1 MATIDELSIE
11 VQSSAKKVDNSIDK
25 AAKQL
30 EHLASATS
38 KVSAS
43 KLNSISVG
51 LKNISN
57 SLRGLKDATS
67 AIKSLQGIS
76 NISSATKGLEK
87 VKKSADGLK
96 DIKADI
102 DTKDFDSAVREF
114 QDRFK
119 DVEMDFTFSG
129 STDEIEKEIKSLEI
143 SLDGLLK
150 KQDKM
155 RAIGTNTNSKSFI
168 GLQYDISATVNKL
181 QILEEELRKVKS
193 SASEIKIQKSTPDIS
208 LDYYTKSL
216 QEYKGLIKDLEQTY
230 KGLSNIPKDAL
241 DIPIENIKTD
251 IEDIKVLFPEAT
263 KELSALEK
271 ELKNFQTIA
280 SGLTREPVDIK
291 IDTNASEKV
300 KDISESVNDI
310 KKSMKAAGLTAEQ
323 FEKYL
328 ENIKIP
334 EINESNL
341 KKLQSELEKTEKR
354 LEELNAKSANWGNK
368 GIEPDSTKFRNL
380 WEEIAKTEKK
390 ADALRKRIKEVSET
404 KPNVSGWQKLTDIAS
419 TIDKAFSAI
428 KRGVSSVL
436 SSIKKLGRGFQNLG
450 SVVKKVSSAI
460 GKMFSNIVQL
470 ASKATNAITSSV
482 KSMTNAFSKLRGE
495 SSGIQRASSGLSGL
509 AKTAGSLLAVKG
521 VADFGKSAIELGSNI
536 TEVENVVDTA
546 FGSMAGKVY
555 EFASTA
561 SEQFGLSELAAKQY
575 SGTMMAMLKSS
586 GVAQGAAS
594 DMSITLAG
602 LAGDLA
608 SFYNIETDEAFRKLR
623 AGISGETE
631 PLKQLGIN
639 MNIANLEAYAMANG
653 INKAY
658 KEMTLAEQTTL
669 RYNYIIAKTG
679 DAQGDFARTA
689 GTWANQ
695 LRLLRLNIQSIAAI
709 IGQGLIA
716 ALLPAIKL
724 LNKFM
729 SKLTEAAKKFRDFM
743 YVLFG
748 KKIEAPARGV
758 VDDMAG
764 SVDYTEDL
772 SGIGESAEDVADGME
787 DAADGTDSLTE
798 SAKKLKKALSVLPF
812 DQLNQL
818 TGNPEDLDSSSKK
831 DKDKKDKDK
840 ELDDLGLGDMSDMFD
855 DLYDKSEI
863 EPVNEWARRLREA
876 FLNHDWEGLG
886 KIIAEMVNTGLKK
899 IYDGIKKITPKVES
913 ALRAFAKVF
922 NSFVKWLDWDLLGRT
937 IGAGIN
943 LLARAFNA
951 LFGPGGIDLEQLG
964 RKLSVGLRGM
974 IDEVDW
980 RGLGNAIGNYFMIA
994 WRIASGFVEDM
1005 WRINPDTLLTGWA
1018 EVGIALADAVHGIF
1032 ERINF
1037 AQIGKTLADGFDG
1050 ITEIIRNFRNRMADN
1065 GTWSMI
1071 AMNIS
1076 DGLNNLFEVDLVGF
1090 AQQASGLALDI
1101 LYMLNDAAERTN
1113 WNDFGH
1119 KIADALFSV
1128 PWLTLFNQVFD
1139 LVSATFGEALGG
1151 FVNYMTTHAEQ
1162 LGQSFADVFNTLFAK
1177 IQYIASNIPWDD
1189 LGTAISTFLNTAIA
1203 KIRPGQAAVSLGNF
1217 VTSLLGTML
1226 QVAEKTRW
1234 DDLGRKIGNF
1244 LMMIPWQ
1251 TIIGQVFDTITS
1263 IFGGL
1268 ITGLGGSILAKMPNI
1283 GTALANGFNYAF
1295 QRMREFVDGVEW
1307 ADVGHSISTGLNNMI
1322 HGIDWGDAGKTFG
1335 DLVKGVIDVI
1345 FTVAAETD
1353 WIEFG
1358 QGIGDFLDGIPWL
1371 EILGKVAASIGGII
1385 GEVIMGLGETTSGK
1399 LLIFLGQV
1407 WMTVKGFQL
1416 GNKVLEVVNDV
1427 AKNFGLL
1434 PEGVTSIIPTLTG
1447 KIGQIAGNGSGSG
1460 GLFSKIATAA
1470 SSVTSKTGSILGT
1483 IGSVIFSPKGLM
1495 IAGIVAGIAIIIA
1508 NWDSIKEAAG
1518 EIWGAIKTA
1527 VTDVW
1532 EGLKTAAGDI
1542 WGGIKTVI
1550 TDTWDGIKTAA
1561 SDVWDGVKTYL
1572 SDVWDGI
1579 KTVAGDAWS
1588 GITTIVSD
1596 AWEMIDTI
1604 THDTWDGI
1612 TTFLG
1617 DTWEGLKTIAND
1629 TWNGI
1634 TTGISDIWS
1643 GLKTMAGDVW
1653 GAITGQ
1659 VSDANS
1665 GAENDTATSWSNAK
1679 ESMNTNLQAMAT
1691 AAQSAMESIKATVNA
1706 SMAEITATYTSQW
1719 QAIAGATKGVL
1730 QQTQTEVTV
1739 MMQSIKM
1746 MIATS
1751 MQEIGEIFNSGWQ
1764 AINLTSAT
1772 AVEQI
1777 TSNVNTKMSAM
1788 QSAIGSSMQQIA
1800 GIFQNSWSAIGSMSL
1815 AATTKMQADVTSK
1828 MNAMLNAVNTSMKA
1842 ITNAYNSGWK
1852 TAENATASALSRMQN
1867 AVSSKMNAIK
1877 SVIASTMNG
1886 VQSTFQTR
1894 WNAIGN
1900 VATQALTKMHST
1912 VTSKMNVVKSTINTA
1927 MTSVYNTFKTK
1938 WDSVGNACSQ
1948 ALNKMQSTVSSKMSS
1963 IKNTV
1968 SNSMNSIVS
1977 SYQNGMNKLPNIT
1990 TNTLTRVVNEFNRIP
2005 NRIGSSLNNNML
2017 TAGKN
2022 AAISFAN
2029 GIKSIHIPTPHI
2041 RVASWTQ
2048 HRAGDSTYSTPN
2060 FGVNWYKMG
2069 GLAYNPSVV
2078 GIGEAGDEAI
2088 LPLENSKTMG
2098 MIADSILDNYSGG
2111 IDEDMIANA
2120 VAEGVVMA
2128 IVSNQQNFESD
2139 QRPINIT
2146 VKLEN
2151 DEAIARAAIR
2161 GQQSIDYRMNPTPQ
2175 FG

>member
-67 AIKSLQGIS
+67 VIKSLQGIS
-76 NISSATKGLEK
+76 NISNATKGLEK

-102 DTKDFDSAVREF
+102 NTKDFDSAVREF

-216 QEYKGLIKDLEQTY
+216 QEYKGFIKDLEQTY
-230 KGLSNIPKDAL
+230 KGLPNIPKDAL

-291 IDTNASEKV
+291 IDTNVSEKV
-300 KDISESVNDI
+300 KDISESVDDI

-323 FEKYL
+323 FEEYL
-328 ENIKIP
+328 ENIQIP
-334 EINESNL
+334 DIRTDNL
-341 KKLQSELEKTEKR
+341 KKLRSELERTEKK
-354 LEELNAKSANWGNK
+354 LDELTTKSDNWTAKGVN
-368 GIEPDSTKFRNL
+368 PDSEKFRNL
-380 WEEIAKTEKK
+380 QEQIVATSKK
-390 ADALRKRIKEVSET
+390 SDALQKKIKEVSET

-419 TIDKAFSAI
+419 TIDKAFGAI
-428 KRGVSSVL
+428 KRGVSSAL
-436 SSIKKLGRGFQNLG
+436 SSIKKLGKGFQNLG

-482 KSMTNAFSKLRGE
+482 KSVTNAFSKLRGE

-729 SKLTEAAKKFRDFM
+729 AKLTEAAKKFRDFM

-899 IYDGIKKITPKVES
+899 IYDGIKKITPKVEK

-974 IDEVDW
+974 IDEVNW
-980 RGLGNAIGNYFMIA
+980 RRLGNAIGNGFMIA

-1018 EVGIALADAVHGIF
+1018 ETGIALAEGIHGIF

-1050 ITEIIRNFRNRMADN
+1050 ITEIIRNFRNQMADN

-1076 DGLNNLFEVDLVGF
+1076 DGLNNLFEVDLSAF
-1090 AQQASGLALDI
+1090 AQQASGLVLDI

-1113 WNDFGH
+1113 WNDFGY
-1119 KIADALFSV
+1119 KIADALFSI
-1128 PWLTLFNQVFD
+1128 PWLTLFNQTFD
-1139 LVSATFGEALGG
+1139 LISATFGESLGG
-1151 FVNYMTTHAEQ
+1151 FVNYLTTHAEQ
-1162 LGQSFADVFNTLFAK
+1162 LGQGFADVFNTLFAK
-1177 IQYIASNIPWDD
+1177 IKYIASNIPWDD
-1189 LGTAISTFLNTAIA
+1189 IGTSISTFLNTAIA

-1217 VTSLLGTML
+1217 VTGLLGTML
-1226 QVAEKTRW
+1226 KVAEETHW

-1244 LMMIPWQ
+1244 LIMIPWK

-1263 IFGGL
+1263 IFGEL
-1268 ITGLGGSILAKMPNI
+1268 ITGLGGSITEKLPEI
-1283 GTALANGFNYAF
+1283 GTALADGFNHAF
-1295 QRMREFVDGVEW
+1295 QKLGEFVASVEW
-1307 ADVGHSISTGLNNMI
+1307 KDIGHSIATGLNNMI
-1322 HGIDWGDAGKTFG
+1322 HGINWGDAGKTLSDF
-1335 DLVKGVIDVI
+1335 VISLLDV
-1345 FTVAAETD
+1345 FFVVAVETD
-1353 WIEFG
+1353 WASLGE
-1358 QGIGDFLDGIPWL
+1358 GIGDFLDSIDWGG
-1371 EILGKVAASIGGII
+1371 ILGRVAGTISNVLMDLIP
-1385 GEVIMGLGETTSGK
+1385 GLFQTTSGK
-1399 LLIFLGQV
+1399 IILFLGHL
-1407 WMTVKGFQL
+1407 WAGIKGFGLVQ
-1416 GNKVLEVVNDV
+1416 KVAGLAGETGG
-1427 AKNFGLL
+1427 AFGLI
-1434 PEGVTSIIPTLTG
+1434 PDGITSIIPSLSG
-1447 KIGQIAGNGSGSG
+1447 GIGRIAGSG
-1460 GLFSKIATAA
+1460 GLFSKIATGA
-1470 SSVTSKTGSILGT
+1470 STTVSSTGSILGT
-1483 IGSVIFSPKGLM
+1483 IGSVIFSPHGLM

-1550 TDTWDGIKTAA
+1550 TDTWDGIKTIA

-1572 SDVWDGI
+1572 SDVWSGI
-1579 KTVAGDAWS
+1579 QTVAEDVWS
-1588 GITTIVSD
+1588 GITTVVSD
-1596 AWEMIDTI
+1596 AWEMTDTI

-1629 TWNGI
+1629 TWNGV
-1634 TTGISDIWS
+1634 TTGISDIWG

-1665 GAENDTATSWSNAK
+1665 GAESDTATSWSNAK
-1679 ESMNTNLQAMAT
+1679 ESMNANLQAMAT

-1739 MMQSIKM
+1739 MMQSIKI

-1751 MQEIGEIFNSGWQ
+1751 MQEIGAIFNSGWQ
-1764 AINLTSAT
+1764 AINLASAT

-1777 TSNVNTKMSAM
+1777 TSNVNVKMSAM
-1788 QSAIGSSMQQIA
+1788 QVAIGSSMQQIA
-1800 GIFQNSWSAIGSMSL
+1800 GIFQNSWNAIGSMSL

-1828 MNAMLNAVNTSMKA
+1828 MNAMLNAVDASMKA

-1852 TAENATASALSRMQN
+1852 TSESATASALSRMQN
-1867 AVSSKMNAIK
+1867 TVSSKMNAIK

-1886 VQSTFQTR
+1886 VQSTFQTK

-1912 VTSKMNVVKSTINTA
+1912 VTSKMNAVKSTINTA
-1927 MTSVYNTFKTK
+1927 MTSVYNIFKTK
-1938 WDSVGNACSQ
+1938 WDSMGNTCSQ
-1948 ALNKMQSTVSSKMSS
+1948 ALNKMQSTVSSKMGA

-1968 SNSMNSIVS
+1968 SNSVNGIVS
-1977 SYQNGMNKLPNIT
+1977 SYQGGMNKLPNIT
-1990 TNTLTRVVNEFNRIP
+1990 SNTLTKVANEFNRIP

-2060 FGVNWYKMG
+2060 FGVNWYKTG

-2128 IVSNQQNFESD
+2128 IVSNQQNFEND

-2151 DEAIARAAIR
+2151 DEAIARASIR